1 MPLAKSCGDA
11 RVRAM
16 RQFGPCRDKHCNVDP
31 AGLGPLTGWI
41 GASPTRLAILPGGRA
56 SFPRVRR
63 SNTPRN
69 DERRSQVRIS
79 GDAEVMVFITTVIAA
94 INARGDTVST

>member
-1 MPLAKSCGDA
+1 
-11 RVRAM
+11 M
-16 RQFGPCRDKHCNVDP
+16 RQSGPQWDKYRNVDP
-31 AGLGPLTGWI
+31 PGLGPLTGWI

-63 SNTPRN
+63 SNIPRN

-79 GDAEVMVFITTVIAA
+79 GDAEVMVFVTTAIAA